1 MALTRS
7 STTINNTASVLLS
20 TNADDDRVEVVH
32 DAIVAKRDHG
42 AGRTGE
48 EQGPGR
54 SEHSGVADSAA
65 SAVWVPQVSRGRDQ
79 PQGAL
84 TCELVTTSW
93 CLTVY

>member
-1 MALTRS
+1 MVRVWGQV
-7 STTINNTASVLLS
+7 TTDGADEVKHNVNNTASVLLS

-65 SAVWVPQVSRGRDQ
+65 TTVWVPQVSRGRDHLRV
-79 PQGAL
+79 P
-84 TCELVTTSW
+84 
-93 CLTVY
+93 